1 MGKYYNIR
9 EVTDLK
15 DLINQTVELYG
26 DKPAFKF
33 KKRMYKKGIEE
44 TLIRE
49 ITGCTKKEF
58 AAAVGR

>member
-33 KKRMYKKGIEE
+33 IKRMYKKGEKV
-44 TLIRE
+44 E
-49 ITGCTKKEF
+49 IH
-58 AAAVGR
+58 VMSYQ

>member
-33 KKRMYKKGIEE
+33 KKRMYKKI
-44 TLIRE
+44 
-49 ITGCTKKEF
+49 
-58 AAAVGR
+58 